1 MNVTWKKAITVV
13 GGAATVITA
22 ASLTTYYTS
31 KYLMKIAM
39 DREPPKA
46 PKGVDKL
53 ISGAKPNQ
61 DFLNAMEE
69 AAIRLSQQENE
80 TVTIRAQD
88 GTPLVGHYMI

>member
-1 MNVTWKKAITVV
+1 MNITWKKAVKAV

-22 ASLTTYYTS
+22 ASLTAYCTS

-53 ISGAKPNQ
+53 IAGMIPSRDFWIPWKKRRFGSRSRKTKP
-61 DFLNAMEE
+61 
-69 AAIRLSQQENE
+69 
-80 TVTIRAQD
+80 
-88 GTPLVGHYMI
+88 